1 MAKPARKTSAG
12 TKMTPPTPMHPI
24 IRPDKIPSS
33 AIHTTSDNGTN
44 IYPLWRRCIIVFQ
57 TLALLLVAHDRIDHL
72 APRA

>member
-1 MAKPARKTSAG
+1 
-12 TKMTPPTPMHPI
+12 MHPI